1 MKLYFKIEKQTPG
14 AVQYKELDAN
24 GAKQSVALST
34 IGTLYLRK
42 SALGGNIPEDVTVEL
57 TLE

>member
-1 MKLYFKIEKQTPG
+1 MKIYFKIVKQTPG
-14 AVQYKELDAN
+14 AVQYKELNKDGQQAT
-24 GAKQSVALST
+24 VAEST

-42 SALGGNIPEDVTVEL
+42 SALGVNIPEDVTVEL

>member
-1 MKLYFKIEKQTPG
+1 MKLHFKIEKQTPG

-24 GAKQSVALST
+24 GQKQTVALST

-42 SALGGNIPEDVTVEL
+42 SALGASIPEDITVEL
-57 TLE
+57 ILE